1 MDYSAANSSLW
12 NIIIQLGLIAGA
24 ILAANALRT
33 KVRAIRQAMMPV
45 AVMAGFLLLILK
57 YAGIVHIDAEIME
70 ILVYHGIALGF
81 IAMSLRVPDKTA
93 NRKDRAA
100 LKSGAIIV
108 STYMVQAITGLAISM
123 LLGFT
128 RTTSAPATRTSA
140 SRAGAAS
147 ASPSPRRG
155 ISAPASSASSC
166 STFWQSAAASA
177 GRRRRTTTTLRWTSS
192 RPKTNCP
199 FPTPSTACRCS
210 WRWCW

>member
-24 ILAANALRT
+24 ILVANMLRNR
-33 KVRAIRQAMMPV
+33 VQLIRKAMMPV

-57 YAGIVHIDAEIME
+57 YTGLIHIDSSIME

-81 IAMSLRVPDKTA
+81 IAMSLRVPDRSA

-108 STYMVQAITGLAISM
+108 STYMVQAIIGLAISL

-128 RTTSAPATRTSA
+128 IMPGLFKASGLLLPMATARDPDRATTSARAIRTSA
-140 SRAGAAS
+140 SREEGAS
-147 ASPSPRRG
+147 ASPSRRRAT
-155 ISAPASSASSC
+155 SAPASWA
-166 STFWQSAAASA
+166 
-177 GRRRRTTTTLRWTSS
+177 
-192 RPKTNCP
+192 
-199 FPTPSTACRCS
+199 
-210 WRWCW
+210 